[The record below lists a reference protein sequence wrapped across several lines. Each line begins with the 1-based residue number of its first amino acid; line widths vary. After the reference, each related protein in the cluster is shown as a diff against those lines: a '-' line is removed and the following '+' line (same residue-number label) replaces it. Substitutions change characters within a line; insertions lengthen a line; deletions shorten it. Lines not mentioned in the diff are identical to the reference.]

1 VEIDSLERDIRAI
14 KREYDDDDNEKD
26 FKRKLD
32 DLERKVER

>member
-1 VEIDSLERDIRAI
+1 MEIDSLERDIRAI
-14 KREYDDDDNEKD
+14 KREYDDNEKD